1 MRTDAEI
8 RWAGMNA
15 LIDVLGLV
23 EAERFIAA
31 VSRDRLDYTEWRRTN
46 LPAMSLDT
54 LAVQANAL
62 AENLDKGSRPV
73 RTALCAT
80 AGGQSEGD

>member
-1 MRTDAEI
+1 MRTEAEI

-31 VSRDRLDYTEWRRTN
+31 VSRDRLDFSEWRRAN
-46 LPAMSLDT
+46 LPSMSLDT

-62 AENLDKGSRPV
+62 ADNLDQ
-73 RTALCAT
+73 
-80 AGGQSEGD
+80 GG

>member
-31 VSRDRLDYTEWRRTN
+31 ISRDRLDYTEWRRTN
-46 LPAMSLDT
+46 LPSMTLDD
-54 LAVQANAL
+54 LAVQANML
-62 AENLDKGSRPV
+62 ADNLDKGIRP
-73 RTALCAT
+73 
-80 AGGQSEGD
+80 

>member
-15 LIDVLGLV
+15 LINVLGLV

-31 VSRDRLDYTEWRRTN
+31 VSRDRLDYTEWRRAN
-46 LPAMSLDT
+46 LPSMPLDD
-54 LAVQANAL
+54 LAVQANML
-62 AENLDKGSRPV
+62 ADNRDKGDQP
-73 RTALCAT
+73 
-80 AGGQSEGD
+80 